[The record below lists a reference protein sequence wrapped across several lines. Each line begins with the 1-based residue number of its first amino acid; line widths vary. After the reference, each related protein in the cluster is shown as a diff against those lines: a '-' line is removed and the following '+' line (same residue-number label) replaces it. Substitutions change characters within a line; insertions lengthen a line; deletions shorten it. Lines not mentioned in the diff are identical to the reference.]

1 MIARTV
7 RRLIPAVALS
17 TVVAS
22 VPSPWANA
30 ACPTSNVFVMPALGV
45 NPNVVCYLD
54 DIYAYLKARS
64 DGAIGRG
71 RPKHEPVMQA
81 VIDQGDACLGFTPSH

>member
-7 RRLIPAVALS
+7 RRLIPGVALS

-22 VPSPWANA
+22 VPSPRANA
-30 ACPTSNVFVMPALGV
+30 AYPTSNVFVMSALGT
-45 NPNVVCYLD
+45 NPNVMCYLD

-71 RPKHEPVMQA
+71 RPEHKPVAQA
-81 VIDQGDACLGFTPSH
+81 VLDQGDACLGFTPSH

>member
-1 MIARTV
+1 MKT
-7 RRLIPAVALS
+7 LS
-17 TVVAS
+17 HDRFENIVVNGGVVNGQS
-22 VPSPWANA
+22 ISY
-30 ACPTSNVFVMPALGV
+30 PTSNVFVMPALWA

-71 RPKHEPVMQA
+71 RPEHEPTQA